1 MAPGATFHGEVTS
14 MTTKTALLLAGLG
27 LICSGV
33 SLSAHHSITG
43 EYDPQKTVALKGVV
57 TRIEWTNPHAR
68 IYVDVAQPNG
78 AVANWNLELAA
89 VSALVRNGWSRTAL
103 KVGDTVSV
111 EGIQARSGASV
122 ANARSVT
129 LPDGRKVFSGEPGQ

>member
-1 MAPGATFHGEVTS
+1 
-14 MTTKTALLLAGLG
+14 MTTKAAVLPALVLL
-27 LICSGV
+27 CSGAT
-33 SLSAHHSITG
+33 LAAHHSITG
-43 EYDPQKTVALKGVV
+43 EYDPNKTVTLKGVV

-78 AVANWNLELAA
+78 TVSNWNLELAA

-111 EGIQARSGASV
+111 EGIQARSGATV
-122 ANARSVT
+122 ANAQSVT

>member
-1 MAPGATFHGEVTS
+1 
-14 MTTKTALLLAGLG
+14 MTTKMALLIAGLG
-27 LICSGV
+27 LLCSGATV
-33 SLSAHHSITG
+33 GAHHSITG
-43 EYDPQKTVALKGVV
+43 EYDPDKAVMLKGVV

-78 AVANWNLELAA
+78 TVASWNLELAA

-103 KVGDTVSV
+103 KVGDTVSI

-122 ANARSVT
+122 ANARTVT